1 MHVHNNIHIYVYIY
15 KWRKRERVSFHC
27 FISFVSFVYFYV
39 SEFNCVFVEMVI
51 RLQLYEKVNL
61 KEN

>member
-1 MHVHNNIHIYVYIY
+1 MEE
-15 KWRKRERVSFHC
+15 KRESVFSLFH
-27 FISFVSFVYFYV
+27 FICSFVYFYV